1 MSAMRVIVVIVV
13 WIMTRAACVDSFNIF
28 SMVSAPINQN
38 SATVSVQKTS
48 IMVVLGCGID
58 YIQEDRVLSA
68 IEYANA
74 MDTPIVWFLTG
85 GVKNSMHTNINANT
99 RTEASIMAEK
109 IHERNVVLDEKAEN
123 TAENFANLKKWI
135 ETNIITK
142 EGNELNLT
150 PSFPS
155 TTSAEFITT
164 GSSPTPNGSGS
175 LQTPDI
181 VITTSEYHKVRAE
194 KIFNGIFKD
203 ASFKIQP
210 KWNLGSK
217 ACPTCWVDEGIHMVN
232 VNNDVNKAIAKNKM

>member
-13 WIMTRAACVDSFNIF
+13 WIMTRAVCVDSFNIF

-74 MDTPIVWFLTG
+74 IDTPIVWFLTG

-142 EGNELNLT
+142 EGNEFYL
-150 PSFPS
+150 
-155 TTSAEFITT
+155 I
-164 GSSPTPNGSGS
+164 
-175 LQTPDI
+175 PDI

-232 VNNDVNKAIAKNKM
+232 VNNDVNKAIAKNKL

>member
-150 PSFPS
+150 P
-155 TTSAEFITT
+155 
-164 GSSPTPNGSGS
+164 
-175 LQTPDI
+175 DI

>member
-1 MSAMRVIVVIVV
+1 
-13 WIMTRAACVDSFNIF
+13 
-28 SMVSAPINQN
+28 MVSAPIYQK
-38 SATVSVQKTS
+38 SATVSVEKTS

-135 ETNIITK
+135 ETNTFTK
-142 EGNELNLT
+142 EGNEVNLN
-150 PSFPS
+150 
-155 TTSAEFITT
+155 
-164 GSSPTPNGSGS
+164 
-175 LQTPDI
+175 PDI

-210 KWNLGSK
+210 KWNLASK
-217 ACPTCWVDEGIHMVN
+217 ACPTCWVDETIHMVN
-232 VNNDVNKAIAKNKM
+232 VNNDVNKAIAKNKL